1 MGSRNSDGIAPRNSI
16 VRYEMQRRA
25 SSTYG
30 STRALVGH
38 ASMHRLQFPHKSAAG
53 VSAAP
58 NDGVRSSVVTITP
71 RNNHDPRSSL
81 MRQVFFASH
90 PSPAYFAATRST
102 IGPVST

>member
-25 SSTYG
+25 SSMYG

-38 ASMHRLQFPHKSAAG
+38 ASMHNVQFPHRSGAG
-53 VSAAP
+53 VSAEFSDAA
-58 NDGVRSSVVTITP
+58 RSSVVTITP

-81 MRQVFFASH
+81 MRQVFFASQ
-90 PSPAYFAATRST
+90 PRPEYFSAPR
-102 IGPVST
+102 